1 MSKMAMSMV
10 VQNLATNFDNLFSH
24 MIVVVTMA
32 SFVMI
37 IIMIVVA
44 MRALSGRLDGVL
56 IGKLLEVLT
65 DDKVI
70 DLNQNNQCGKMFDL
84 LNVVSWFVILGS

>member
-10 VQNLATNFDNLFSH
+10 VQNLATNFDNLVSH

-44 MRALSGRLDGVL
+44 MRALGSRLDGVL
-56 IGKLLEVLT
+56 IGKLLEVLSN
-65 DDKVI
+65 DKII
-70 DLNQNNQCGKMFDL
+70 DFNQNNQCGKMFNL
-84 LNVVSWFVILGS
+84 LNVVSWLVILGG